1 MEKSSATHFFPVPSP
16 SFSVEPLS
24 KQVLDRL
31 SSKARGNN
39 LLPHFFKIFHLLLS
53 DLFIYEAVA
62 LWHTT
67 VWRLVIV
74 AEFKDSTFGYRT
86 KSSIKKKKFSPCT
99 SRQWHKPTVNGLCT
113 ERSIKKKKLTRLFLR
128 LIIN

>member
-39 LLPHFFKIFHLLLS
+39 LLPHFLKIFHFLLS

-67 VWRLVIV
+67 
-74 AEFKDSTFGYRT
+74 FFG
-86 KSSIKKKKFSPCT
+86 FAFG
-99 SRQWHKPTVNGLCT
+99 V
-113 ERSIKKKKLTRLFLR
+113 E
-128 LIIN
+128 

>member
-24 KQVLDRL
+24 KQVLERL

-39 LLPHFFKIFHLLLS
+39 LLPHFLKIFHFLLS

-67 VWRLVIV
+67 VANLYSSG
-74 AEFKDSTFGYRT
+74 FKGTSLHFRN
-86 KSSIKKKKFSPCT
+86 KRSLKK
-99 SRQWHKPTVNGLCT
+99 
-113 ERSIKKKKLTRLFLR
+113 
-128 LIIN
+128 